1 VQTYPGSIG
10 PLVMADILLWVDHD
24 AIGRRELSGE
34 WLPVAKQQIHITIN
48 TNIIYSSTPLL
59 FAIIAL
65 Y

>member
-1 VQTYPGSIG
+1 
-10 PLVMADILLWVDHD
+10 MADILLWVDHD